1 MKVTLD
7 GINALVKEDAE
18 RFVEECEKNYFCQ
31 VKAVSEEIATHNGR
45 TLVMLAGPSGSG
57 KTTTASIL
65 KKDFQKMGRNAIT
78 VSLDDF
84 YSENNLKYTFEDGTV
99 DFETVKALDVDLI
112 GECLSK
118 LLEDGK
124 CNLPHFNFKTKK
136 RDKFIETEIEK
147 DGIIIVEGL
156 HAINPVITD
165 KLESERMKKIY
176 VSVSSRIYDGEK
188 VLLTKRDMR
197 FIRRLIRDYHHRNT
211 EVEYTFYLWNGV
223 RKGEDRYLFP
233 FSDRAD
239 IRIDSIHPYE
249 TCVFKDTALK
259 LLSHI
264 SEESIY
270 YKEAQSLKEKLSAFE
285 TLPESIIPENS
296 LLNEFIE

>member
-7 GINALVKEDAE
+7 GINCCVREDVQSFIESSE
-18 RFVEECEKNYFCQ
+18 RNYSRQ
-31 VKAVSEEIATHNGR
+31 IEAVTEEIASHNGR

-57 KTTTASIL
+57 KTTTAL
-65 KKDFQKMGRNAIT
+65 LLRKKLQLMGRNAIT

-84 YSENNLKYTFEDGTV
+84 YCEDNLNYTFEDGTV

-118 LLEDGK
+118 LLKEGS
-124 CNLPHFNFKTKK
+124 CNLPRFNFKTKN
-136 RDKFIETEIEK
+136 RDKFTRTEIEK

-165 KLESERMKKIY
+165 TVNTERMIKVY
-176 VSVSSRIYDGEK
+176 VSVSSRVLDGEA
-188 VLLTKRDMR
+188 VLLTKRDLR
-197 FIRRLIRDYHHRNT
+197 FVRRLIRDYHHRNT

-249 TCVFKDTALK
+249 PCVFKDTALK
-259 LLSHI
+259 LLEHI
-264 SEESIY
+264 EESSEY
-270 YKEAQSLKEKLSAFE
+270 FKEASELKNKLSGFVS
-285 TLPESIIPENS
+285 LPESVIPAES

>member
-18 RFVEECEKNYFCQ
+18 KFINECENSYFKQ
-31 VKAVSEEIATHNGR
+31 VKSVSEEIVTHNGR

-57 KTTTASIL
+57 KTTTAAML
-65 KKDFQKMGRNAIT
+65 KKDFQKMGRNAIS

-84 YSENNLKYTFEDGTV
+84 YSEDNLKYTFEDGTV

-118 LLEDGK
+118 LLKDGK

-147 DGIIIVEGL
+147 DVIIIVEGL

-176 VSVSSRIYDGEK
+176 VSVSSRIYEGENI
-188 VLLTKRDMR
+188 LLTKRDMR
-197 FIRRLIRDYHHRNT
+197 FFRRLIRDYHHRST
-211 EVEYTFYLWNGV
+211 EVEYTFYLWKGV

-249 TCVFKDTALK
+249 PCIFRNTALE

-264 SEESIY
+264 GESSIY
-270 YKEAQSLKEKLSAFE
+270 FEEAQILRNKISKFISLAESAI
-285 TLPESIIPENS
+285 PESS
-296 LLNEFIE
+296 LLNEFIG

>member
-31 VKAVSEEIATHNGR
+31 VKAISEEIATHNGR

-57 KTTTASIL
+57 KTTTASML

-99 DFETVKALDVDLI
+99 DFETVKALDVGLI
-112 GECLSK
+112 GDCLTRLVNSGVC
-118 LLEDGK
+118 D
-124 CNLPHFNFKTKK
+124 LPHFNFKTKK
-136 RDKFIETEIEK
+136 RDKFIKTEIEK

-156 HAINPVITD
+156 HAINPVIT
-165 KLESERMKKIY
+165 ETVEAERMKKVY
-176 VSVSSRIYDGEK
+176 VSVSSRVYDGEN

-197 FIRRLIRDYHHRNT
+197 FFRRLIRDYHHRNT
-211 EVEYTFYLWNGV
+211 EVEYTFYLWKGV

-239 IRIDSIHPYE
+239 IKIDSIHPYE
-249 TCVFKDTALK
+249 PCVFRDTALE

-264 SEESIY
+264 AQNSIY
-270 YKEAQSLKEKLSAFE
+270 YEEAQILKKKISKFTA
-285 TLPESIIPENS
+285 LPESVIPDSS
-296 LLNEFIE
+296 LLNEFIG

>member
-18 RFVEECEKNYFCQ
+18 KFVEECENSYFSQ
-31 VKAVSEEIATHNGR
+31 IKAVSEEITTHKGR

-57 KTTTASIL
+57 KTTTASML
-65 KKDFQKMGRNAIT
+65 KKDFQKMGRSAIT

-99 DFETVKALDVDLI
+99 DFETIKALDVDLI
-112 GECLSK
+112 GDCLSK
-118 LLEDGK
+118 LLKDGK
-124 CNLPHFNFKTKK
+124 CDLPHFNFKTKK
-136 RDKFIETEIEK
+136 RDRFTETEAQK

-165 KLESERMKKIY
+165 QLETERMKKLY

-188 VLLTKRDMR
+188 VRLTKRDMR

-211 EVEYTFYLWNGV
+211 EVEYTFYLWKGV

-239 IRIDSIHPYE
+239 IKIDSIHPYE
-249 TCVFKDTALK
+249 PCVFKDTALK
-259 LLSHI
+259 LLGHI
-264 SEESIY
+264 EDSSEY
-270 YKEAQSLKEKLSAFE
+270 YNEASELKNKLSAF
-285 TLPESIIPENS
+285 LSLGESLIPTES
-296 LLNEFIE
+296 LLNEFLE

>member
-7 GINALVKEDAE
+7 SINCCVREDTE
-18 RFVEECEKNYFCQ
+18 KFVDECEREYSKQ
-31 VKAVSEEIATHNGR
+31 IDKVAKEIAEEKGR

-57 KTTTASIL
+57 KTTTALLL
-65 KKDFQKMGRNAIT
+65 KKRFNRLGRDAIT

-84 YSENNLKYTFEDGTV
+84 YCEDNLNYTFEDGTV
-99 DFETVKALDVDLI
+99 DFETVKALDEKLI
-112 GECLSK
+112 GECLTSLIK
-118 LLEDGK
+118 EGK

-136 RDKFIETEIEK
+136 RDKFTEIKIEK
-147 DGIIIVEGL
+147 DTIIIVEGL
-156 HAINPVITD
+156 HAINPVITETA
-165 KLESERMKKIY
+165 KTERMIKIY
-176 VSVSSRIYDGEK
+176 VSVSSRIYDNEN
-188 VLLTKRDMR
+188 VLLTKRDLR
-197 FIRRLIRDYHHRNT
+197 FVRRLIRDYHHRNT

-249 TCVFKDTALK
+249 PCVFKDTALK
-259 LLSHI
+259 LLNHV
-264 SEESIY
+264 EESSEY
-270 YKEAQSLKEKLSAFE
+270 FKEASELKNKLSGFVS
-285 TLPESIIPENS
+285 LPESVIPTES

>member
-7 GINALVKEDAE
+7 GINCCVREDVQSFIESSE
-18 RFVEECEKNYFCQ
+18 RNYSRQ
-31 VKAVSEEIATHNGR
+31 IEAVTEEIASHNGR

-57 KTTTASIL
+57 KTTTAL
-65 KKDFQKMGRNAIT
+65 LLRKKLQLMGRNAIT
-78 VSLDDF
+78 VSLDNF
-84 YSENNLKYTFEDGTV
+84 YCENNLNYTFEDGTV

-118 LLEDGK
+118 LLKEGS
-124 CNLPHFNFKTKK
+124 CNLPRFNFKTKK
-136 RDKFIETEIEK
+136 RDKFIRTEIEK

-165 KLESERMKKIY
+165 TVNTERMIKVY
-176 VSVSSRIYDGEK
+176 VSVSSRVLDGED
-188 VLLTKRDMR
+188 VLLTKRDLR
-197 FIRRLIRDYHHRNT
+197 FVRRLIRDYHHRNT

-249 TCVFKDTALK
+249 PCVFKDTALK
-259 LLSHI
+259 LLEHI
-264 SEESIY
+264 EESSEY
-270 YKEAQSLKEKLSAFE
+270 FKEASELKNKLSGFVS
-285 TLPESIIPENS
+285 LPESVIPAES

>member
-1 MKVTLD
+1 MMVTLD

-18 RFVEECEKNYFCQ
+18 KFVAECENSYYRQIKE
-31 VKAVSEEIATHNGR
+31 VADEIAVYSER

-57 KTTTASIL
+57 KTTTASML
-65 KKDFQKMGRNAIT
+65 KKEFQKMGRNAIT
-78 VSLDDF
+78 ISLDDF
-84 YSENNLKYTFEDGTV
+84 YCENNLNYTFEDGTV
-99 DFETVKALDVDLI
+99 DYETVKALDVELI
-112 GECLSK
+112 AECLSK
-118 LLEDGK
+118 LLKDGK

-136 RDKFIETEIEK
+136 RDNFTEICAPK

-165 KLESERMKKIY
+165 QLENEHMIKIY
-176 VSVSSRIYDGEK
+176 VSVSSRIYNGEN

-211 EVEYTFYLWNGV
+211 EVDFTFYLWNGV

-233 FSDRAD
+233 FSHRAD

-249 TCVFKDTALK
+249 PCVFRDTALK
-259 LLSHI
+259 LLGHI
-264 SEESIY
+264 DEKSIY
-270 YKEAQSLKEKLSAFE
+270 FNEAESLKEKISEFTSLS
-285 TLPESIIPENS
+285 ESEIPDDS
-296 LLNEFIE
+296 LLNEFIG